1 MSMMAR
7 AFVWY
12 PHAMSRR
19 PPIIQTI
26 KPSCWAPMLPIWR
39 TPEPADD
46 AEAGA
51 GIFKKSIEGYRD
63 HGARSRLFSERGNR
77 MCALPVPQK
86 VLSQINVSY
95 PACALTLV
103 GNFSL

>member
-1 MSMMAR
+1 M
-7 AFVWY
+7 V
-12 PHAMSRR
+12 
-19 PPIIQTI
+19 PPRDEQEAADDPD
-26 KPSCWAPMLPIWR
+26 KEAELLSAD
-39 TPEPADD
+39 TPDLAYAEPADD
-46 AEAGA
+46 TEAGA
-51 GIFKKSIEGYRD
+51 GVFKKSIEGYRD